1 MMNPEWFAGRLREL
15 REAAGFTQQ
24 QLADKAGLTREGVA
38 QLETERREP
47 SWRTVVS
54 LCQALGVSCEAFLKE
69 PAAGHEPRPGRPRKT
84 TKTTDDLGAPST
96 PPDDIP
102 PVQSKR
108 RARKARRPKGG

>member
-15 REAAGFTQQ
+15 REAVGFTQQ
-24 QLADKAGLTREGVA
+24 QLAEKAGLTREGVA

-84 TKTTDDLGAPST
+84 TKPIDYSGVISM
-96 PPDDIP
+96 PPEDMP
-102 PVQSKR
+102 PAQSK
-108 RARKARRPKGG
+108 PKGRKTRKPRGG